1 MDITKG
7 DASMQ
12 INDGSLDPLVS
23 SRFLPPLSSSEYLEA
38 SSVDV
43 FKHAEYLFKQLQA
56 EAAEMSKSPF
66 TAGFAE
72 RIVFSSSSL
81 SEVAAAVIVEKL
93 QVVLPEG
100 SPEAVALKQEIAD
113 ILSKPELI
121 RSLVC
126 DIYKVLAVDPAA
138 DSALQPLLFFK
149 GFHGL
154 TLQRVAHEMWE
165 RNGPADRY
173 AALRLQSHGSELFGV
188 DIHPGAAIGPGVMID
203 HASGVVIGSTSILG
217 SDIYMLHGVTLGA
230 TGKPMYGK
238 KRHPTISDGVTLGAG
253 STVLG
258 DITMGKG
265 VTVGA
270 AAVVTRNI
278 DEGQTVVGVNK
289 VLDNKEKKPEDNEF
303 TWMYYNI

>member
-1 MDITKG
+1 MDISKG

-12 INDGSLDPLVS
+12 VNDGSLDPPVS
-23 SRFLPPLSSSEYLEA
+23 SRFLEPLPAAAYLEA
-38 SSVDV
+38 TSVDV
-43 FKHAEYLFKQLQA
+43 FKHAEYLFKQLRA
-56 EAAEMSKSPF
+56 EAAEMSNSPL
-66 TAGFAE
+66 TADFAE
-72 RIVFSSSSL
+72 RIVFNSSSL
-81 SEVAAAVIVEKL
+81 SEVAAAVLLEKL
-93 QVVLPEG
+93 YVAVPQE
-100 SPEAVALKQEIAD
+100 SPEATALQQEVVD
-113 ILSKPELI
+113 ILSKPQLI
-121 RSLVC
+121 RALVC

-154 TLQRVAHEMWE
+154 TLQRVAHELWE

-203 HASGVVIGSTSILG
+203 HASGVVIGSTAVLG

-270 AAVVTRNI
+270 AAVVTRDI
-278 DEGQTVVGVNK
+278 QEGETVVGVNK
-289 VLDNKEKKPEDNEF
+289 VLDNKQQKPGDDDF
-303 TWMYYNI
+303 SWFYNI